1 MQKRSIKTTFFML
14 LLLVTTLA
22 CNIMNIGIFPT
33 PTPFDVIPYPVTVP
47 PTPSTDPSLPPRWVE
62 FERALSS
69 VLLGPSGNTMPDVS
83 RDQGLCEWEF
93 WGQKGEQIYVWAECL
108 NQAGT
113 AVSAP
118 AVIFL
123 SEDGHI
129 KAVVMPQEG
138 WGNIEELFPD
148 PVLSLIY
155 GNAFDAVAAMQRLEL
170 RQKDS
175 SIPPLIVELGTE
187 MPMPY

>member
-1 MQKRSIKTTFFML
+1 MQKRPVQIALFVF
-14 LLLVTTLA
+14 LLLVSSLA
-22 CNIMNIGIFPT
+22 CNALNEIVTT

-47 PTPSTDPSLPPRWVE
+47 PAPTRDPSLPPRWIE
-62 FERALSS
+62 FERALAS
-69 VLLGPSGNTMPDVS
+69 VLLGSSANSVPDVS

-93 WGQKGEQIYVWAECL
+93 WGQKGEQVYVWAECV

-123 SEDGHI
+123 GEDGHI
-129 KAVVMPQEG
+129 QAVVMPQEG

-148 PVLSLIY
+148 PVLPLIY
-155 GNAFDAVAAMQRLEL
+155 GNAFDAEAAMQRLEQRL
-170 RQKDS
+170 KDPS
-175 SIPPLIVELGTE
+175 VPPLIVEQGTE
-187 MPMPY
+187 MPMPD

>member
-1 MQKRSIKTTFFML
+1 
-14 LLLVTTLA
+14 V
-22 CNIMNIGIFPT
+22 NNGIFPT
-33 PTPFDVIPYPVTVP
+33 PTYIDVIPYPVTP
-47 PTPSTDPSLPPRWVE
+47 LPAPTRDPSLPPRWVE
-62 FERALSS
+62 FERALAS
-69 VLLGPSGNTMPDVS
+69 VLLEPSGNIVSDVS

-108 NQAGT
+108 NEAGT
-113 AVSAP
+113 ATSSP

-138 WGNIEELFPD
+138 GGNIKELFPA

-155 GNAFDAVAAMQRLEL
+155 GNAFDAVAAMQHIEL
-170 RQKDS
+170 RQKDPA
-175 SIPPLIVELGTE
+175 IPPLIVEQGAE
-187 MPMPY
+187 MPLP